1 MGNPHL
7 HFIVRMKR
15 VAELFC
21 EENWCVY
28 LFLVM
33 DTYKVEKIR
42 IIADLF

>member
-21 EENWCVY
+21 EESWCLFIFGYGY
-28 LFLVM
+28 LQSGE
-33 DTYKVEKIR
+33 DKDYC
-42 IIADLF
+42 